1 LILKLPYAK
10 LSINIRA
17 LFVILLAS
25 FYRNPYMG
33 VRGRS
38 FDSIVEKGER
48 ARERQRD
55 KVRGDKEKGD
65 KK

>member
-1 LILKLPYAK
+1 MFSVFPH
-10 LSINIRA
+10 
-17 LFVILLAS
+17 
-25 FYRNPYMG
+25 PYMG